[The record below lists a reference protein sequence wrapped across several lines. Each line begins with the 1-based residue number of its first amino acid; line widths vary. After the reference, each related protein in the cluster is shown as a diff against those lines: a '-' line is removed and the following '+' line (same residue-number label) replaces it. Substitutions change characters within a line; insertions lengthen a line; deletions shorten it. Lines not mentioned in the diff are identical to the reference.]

1 MEFLQPK
8 HFLDETFAVRSYESG
23 VTNHVTLA
31 TLCNYMQEAAGLN
44 ADSLGWGIRK
54 LQDEGLTWMLSRL
67 HMKVFRYVPWGERIT
82 LRTWPSGMKGRLLAT
97 RCFQGADS
105 AGNEILQANSEW
117 LYVDMRGQKIV
128 KLPETFADL
137 VPEGTPHFA
146 FDDIGGKMAKLP
158 EVTSCAE
165 IRVRRGDLDF
175 NDHVNNVH
183 YAEWMQEALP
193 AGFAGKGPAEM
204 DIVFRTA
211 AKAGDVLSSECFA
224 GGNATSHLIRRPADG
239 QILASAKMIWHGE
252 S

>member
-1 MEFLQPK
+1 MEFLQSK
-8 HFLDETFAVRSYESG
+8 HFLDETFTVRSYEAG
-23 VTNHVTLA
+23 VTNHVTLV
-31 TLCNYMQEAAGLN
+31 TLCNYTQEAAGLS

-105 AGNEILQANSEW
+105 AGTEILQAHSEW

-137 VPEGTPHFA
+137 VPEGTPNFA

-158 EVTSCAE
+158 EVTSSAE

-183 YAEWMQEALP
+183 YAEWMLEALDP
-193 AGFAGKGPAEM
+193 RLTDSGPAEM
-204 DIVFRTA
+204 DIVFRAA
-211 AKAGDVLSSECFA
+211 AKAGDLLVSEYFGEDESA
-224 GGNATSHLIRRPADG
+224 SHLIRRPSDG
-239 QILASAKMIWHGE
+239 QILASAKMLWRGVE
-252 S
+252 